1 MFNSDLPSRA
11 ELPSTRQLI
20 RSTIAALAAA
30 IAILVAIVLPAEYAI
45 DPTGVGRALGL
56 AEMGEI
62 KGQLAEEAARDRAMD
77 QEAPVPTTPPA
88 SNQSSGNKS
97 SGDQRSGLWKRMVA
111 QLLIS
116 PAAAEEPAPAR
127 TDETV
132 VTLKPGEATEV
143 KLVMLKGAKVTFDWT
158 VAGGVVNYDLHGDG
172 TGNSTSYIKDRGV
185 SGAQGVLEAAFD
197 GNHGWFWRNRG
208 KTSVTVTLKTKGAY
222 SEIKRLL

>member
-1 MFNSDLPSRA
+1 MYNSDLPSRA
-11 ELPSTRQLI
+11 ELPSTGQLI
-20 RSTIAALAAA
+20 RSTIAALVAA
-30 IAILVAIVLPAEYAI
+30 IAILVAIVLPAEFAI
-45 DPTGVGRALGL
+45 DPTGIGKALGL

-62 KGQLAEEAARDRAMD
+62 KGQLAEEAARDRAMNE
-77 QEAPVPTTPPA
+77 EAPVPATPPA
-88 SNQSSGNKS
+88 SSKGSGNQS
-97 SGDQRSGLWKRMVA
+97 SGLWKRMVA

-116 PAAAEEPAPAR
+116 PAAAEVPAPAR

-172 TGNSTSYIKDRGV
+172 TSNSTSYAKDRGV

-208 KTSVTVTLKTKGAY
+208 KTAVTVTLKTNGAY

>member
-1 MFNSDLPSRA
+1 MYNSDLPSQA

-45 DPTGVGRALGL
+45 DPTGIGKALGL
-56 AEMGEI
+56 AEMGKI

-77 QEAPVPTTPPA
+77 QEAPVPAAPA
-88 SNQSSGNKS
+88 ASNKS
-97 SGDQRSGLWKRMVA
+97 SGLWKDVVA
-111 QLLIS
+111 LLLIG
-116 PAAAEEPAPAR
+116 PAAAEEPVPAR

-132 VTLKPGEATEV
+132 VTLKPGEGAEV
-143 KLVMLKGAKVTFDWT
+143 KLVMPKGAKVTYDWT

-172 TGNSTSYIKDRGV
+172 NGNATSYAKDRGV
-185 SGAQGVLEAAFD
+185 PGAQGVLEAAFD

-208 KTSVTVTLKTKGAY
+208 KADVTVTLRTKGAY
-222 SEIKRLL
+222 SEIKRVL